1 MFEWYLGW
9 DRCVAVY
16 QDPRTSSVL
25 VSSGLILSHL
35 TFLTSD
41 ISLISEA
48 RNFHIIIQ
56 KHLRKNI
63 CQTEIHFNFKM
74 KQFLTDW
81 PDLAVGFSFVLWLY
95 FRVIFGCKHVII
107 VVIAY
112 NSSASKYR
120 HLYGRWLNGRRHL
133 KSSAT
138 SLFGIQ
144 QFQSRYCLLDPARV
158 AVMV

>member
-1 MFEWYLGW
+1 M
-9 DRCVAVY
+9 V
-16 QDPRTSSVL
+16 
-25 VSSGLILSHL
+25 SGLGQVCGSVPGSQNKFCSGVIRPHLESSH
-35 TFLTSD
+35 
-41 ISLISEA
+41 ISHIGHLLISEA

-56 KHLRKNI
+56 KHLRKKI

-81 PDLAVGFSFVLWLY
+81 PDLAVRFSFVLWLY